1 MLTIIPFTPDWSP
14 AVQDFN
20 RRLLAGGLDDTL
32 AFPELP
38 TPEFPNIATSPLSQ
52 EFFIAVDD
60 GAVRGAYFLTLEP
73 WCSYGGDITVANYRL
88 PLSEGLVNAEYRGV
102 ALAIMRHA
110 LKRQPFIYCLGMGSY
125 DRPLPRTLAAM
136 KWPMFTTPFFFRSI
150 RPSRVLRNLQSMRRT
165 AGRRLAF
172 DMAAFSGAATMGI
185 GALQMM
191 RSRQVSRADVH
202 VSVVHEFG
210 SWIDALWTR
219 ACDRYALL
227 ARRDASVLN
236 IRYPQED
243 SRFIRLKLERAGS
256 PVGSVILLDT
266 QMHSHKH
273 FGDLRVGT
281 IVDVFGDPADARLI
295 VQTAAAAL
303 QDRGVDLIVSNQSH
317 RVWCDAFRSSGFL
330 EGPSNR
336 IFAASPKLA
345 GALQPFEQN
354 KTMMHLTRGDAAGPI
369 HL

>member
-1 MLTIIPFTPDWSP
+1 MLTIVPFTPDCSP
-14 AVQDFN
+14 AVRDFN

-32 AFPELP
+32 LFPEQP
-38 TPEFPNIATSPLSQ
+38 EPEFSTNATSPLSQ
-52 EFFIAVDD
+52 EFFLAVDD
-60 GAVRGAYFLTLEP
+60 GVVRGAYFLTIEP
-73 WCSYGGDITVANYRL
+73 WCSYGRDITVANYRL

-110 LKRQPFIYCLGMGSY
+110 LRKHPFIYCLGMGSY

-150 RPSRVLRNLQSMRRT
+150 RPGRVLRNLQSMRRT
-165 AGRRLAF
+165 AARRLAF
-172 DMAAFSGAATMGI
+172 DVAALTGAAAVGV
-185 GALQMM
+185 GALQMI
-191 RSRQVSRADVH
+191 RSKQVSRADAH

-210 SWIDALWTR
+210 SWADDLWAR
-219 ACDRYALL
+219 ACDQYALL
-227 ARRDASVLN
+227 ARRDTSVLN
-236 IRYPQED
+236 IRYPKQD
-243 SRFIRLKLERAGS
+243 TRFVRLKLDRAGS
-256 PVGSVILLDT
+256 VVGWAILLDT
-266 QMHSHKH
+266 QMHAHKH

-281 IVDVFGDPADARLI
+281 IVDVFGDPANARLI
-295 VQTAAAAL
+295 VQTAAATL

-317 RVWCDAFRSSGFL
+317 TGWCDAFRSSGFL

-345 GALQPFEQN
+345 ESLQPFQES
-354 KTMMHLTRGDAAGPI
+354 KTAMHLTRGDAAGPI

>member
-1 MLTIIPFTPDWSP
+1 MLTIVPFTPEWSP
-14 AVQDFN
+14 AVCDFN

-38 TPEFPNIATSPLSQ
+38 EPEFHTTSASPLSQ
-52 EFFIAVDD
+52 EFFLAVDD
-60 GAVRGAYFLTLEP
+60 GVVRGAYFLTIEP
-73 WCSYGGDITVANYRL
+73 WSSYGRDITVANYRL

-136 KWPMFTTPFFFRSI
+136 KWPMFTTPFYFRSL
-150 RPSRVLRNLQSMRRT
+150 RPGRVLRNLRSMRRT
-165 AGRRLAF
+165 ATRRLAF
-172 DMAAFSGAATMGI
+172 DLAAFTGAAAI
-185 GALQMM
+185 GVGAVQML
-191 RSRQVSRADVH
+191 RSKRVSRADVQM
-202 VSVVHEFG
+202 SVVNEFG
-210 SWIDALWTR
+210 SWIDDVWGR
-219 ACDRYALL
+219 ASKQYALL

-236 IRYPQED
+236 IRYPKHD
-243 SRFIRLKLERAGS
+243 ARFMRLKLDRGGAVIGWA
-256 PVGSVILLDT
+256 ILLDT
-266 QMHSHKH
+266 QMRGHKH

-281 IVDVFGDPADARLI
+281 IVDVFGEPADARLI
-295 VQTAAAAL
+295 VQIAAAAL

-317 RVWCDAFRSSGFL
+317 AVWCDAFRSSGFI

-345 GALQPFEQN
+345 EAVQPFKQN
-354 KTMMHLTRGDAAGPI
+354 EPRMHLTRGDAAGPI